1 MAVVAKKSPQMGEQ
15 GAEVLRNSSIFSL
28 FTSLSR
34 VLGLLRD
41 MLKAYA
47 FGTGP
52 LSVAFDIAFR
62 LNNML
67 RNLVAEGALSQAFVP
82 LYNRYAHESD
92 EKAREAAG
100 VVIVFVAIA
109 MGLITVLVIFLL
121 PALLPLLLAEDHMP
135 PEQLALTI
143 NLSQLLFPYLVM
155 MSVASLY
162 MGIQYSH
169 RIFWAAS
176 FGPALLN
183 IVILVI
189 FGTYLTY
196 MRFTGA
202 VLAVEAIYAFSIA
215 TLLAAVA
222 QVAFQIYTVHRRG
235 LAPRYSFSL
244 RHGALKALGSMMLP
258 AVFAASMQEIGQL
271 IDVYLA
277 TSLTPRVPE
286 AISALTYSHRLIQ
299 LPIGVFGV
307 AVATASLPQLSRLY
321 QANKDG
327 SDFSESLAAS
337 IRLNFFFLLP
347 AISGL
352 MVFSEPIVRVIF
364 ERGAFTTRST
374 DVTALALLCYAPGIL
389 AYSLQKL
396 CTISLY
402 AQMNTRTPAVITALT
417 LVLNFLLSLYLMQTM
432 LHGGLAAGSAI
443 AAWCGVLIYTVILL
457 RGRVLREPGK
467 LLLGLLRI
475 LVINLLFALLLLVMR
490 KYILPDRALL
500 QLALCVPVAVVLY
513 LVLAKAAR
521 IPEAHTLLRVVEL
534 LRSKVVGA

>member
-1 MAVVAKKSPQMGEQ
+1 MPAPQQQSPEAAAGKEL
-15 GAEVLRNSSIFSL
+15 LRNSSIFSL

-82 LYNRYAHESD
+82 LYNRYAHEGE

-100 VVIVFVAIA
+100 VVIVFVACT
-109 MGLITVLVIFLL
+109 MGIITVAVILAL
-121 PALLPLLLAEDHMP
+121 PTLLPLLLAEKQMP
-135 PEQLALTI
+135 QEQLALTI

-183 IVILVI
+183 IVILVF
-189 FGTYLTY
+189 FGAYALWV
-196 MRFTGA
+196 RLSGA
-202 VLAVEAIYAFSIA
+202 AFDVQSIYIFSIA

-222 QVAFQIYTVHRRG
+222 QVVFQIYTVHRKG
-235 LAPRYSFSL
+235 LRPRYKLDL
-244 RHGALKALGSMMLP
+244 RHSALKALGSLMLP

-277 TSLTPRVPE
+277 TALAAKVPE

-299 LPIGVFGV
+299 LPIGIFGV

-321 QANKDG
+321 QSDKDG
-327 SDFSESLAAS
+327 SAFAENLAAS

-347 AISGL
+347 AIAGL
-352 MVFSEPIVRVIF
+352 MVFSEPIIRVIF
-364 ERGAFTTRST
+364 ERGAFDARST

-396 CTISLY
+396 CTITFY
-402 AQMNTRTPAVITALT
+402 ARLDTRTPAILTALT

-443 AAWCGVLIYTVILL
+443 AAWCGVLIYLAILWRSRVLLRPKRLLAELVPILL
-457 RGRVLREPGK
+457 
-467 LLLGLLRI
+467 
-475 LVINLLFALLLLVMR
+475 INLIFAGVLLLLRRHVF
-490 KYILPDRALL
+490 PDRAFW
-500 QLALCVPVAVVLY
+500 QLAVCIPVAMAFY
-513 LVLAKAAR
+513 LALAHTAR
-521 IPEAHTLLRVVEL
+521 IAETRHLLAMLGKLYRHL
-534 LRSKVVGA
+534 LPRS